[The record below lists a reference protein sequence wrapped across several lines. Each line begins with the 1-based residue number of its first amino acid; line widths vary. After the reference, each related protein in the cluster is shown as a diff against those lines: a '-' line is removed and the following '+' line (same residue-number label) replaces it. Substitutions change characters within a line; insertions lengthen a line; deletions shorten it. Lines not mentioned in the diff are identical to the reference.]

1 MRKKQDKKDYSA
13 PCCMIIQVS
22 ETSYLMDTSFPS
34 QHKKATH
41 ASGPSASAKSFGLWS
56 DEVRLWLDSSEEAND
71 DGSSSWDD

>member
-1 MRKKQDKKDYSA
+1 MRKKQEKKDYSA

>member
-1 MRKKQDKKDYSA
+1 MKKQERKDYSA

-22 ETSYLMDTSFPS
+22 ETTYLMDTSFPS

-56 DEVRLWLDSSEEAND
+56 DEHFEEGSSEEAND
-71 DGSSSWDD
+71 DSSSSWDD